1 LPAKGASPGLSECWQ
16 LPDHSMANS
25 DLVFYVK
32 LHVRPECVEEWKH
45 AFNEVVELMSLEDA
59 FVACYLHR
67 DAQDP
72 NLFTLYERWNEASVE
87 DFLKHQMKPY
97 RVAYD
102 AKLSAL
108 LQRPREPA
116 VLLPIGEWHKLPQ

>member
-1 LPAKGASPGLSECWQ
+1 
-16 LPDHSMANS
+16 MANS

-32 LHVRPECVEEWKH
+32 LHVRPERVEEWKR
-45 AFNEVVELMSLEDA
+45 AFTELVELMSLEDA

-102 AKLSAL
+102 AKLLAL